1 MTYKALYTI
10 LFLLRLMP
18 KVELVS
24 KEKYLKYKS
33 LCNRYEREYRKRN
46 PTKHQANSRHLINAI
61 VKKRLPKQKKVK
73 QERVEI
79 ANV

>member
-33 LCNRYEREYRKRN
+33 LVNRYEREWRKRN
-46 PTKHQANSRHLINAI
+46 PQKHIQKSKTLINAI
-61 VKKRLPKQKKVK
+61 VKSRLPKKKKVK
-73 QERVEI
+73 QERAEI